1 MLSDM
6 MRESRHPPRDAAFR
20 ALYPNLTEP
29 ELKEAEENFAG
40 YVELA
45 VRMWQRIEADPAA
58 LAGFRELTRK
68 RSRR

>member
-1 MLSDM
+1 MPHEVPCPLS
-6 MRESRHPPRDAAFR
+6 DAAFR
-20 ALYPNLTEP
+20 ALYPNLTEV

-45 VRMWQRIEADPAA
+45 MRMRQRIEADPEA
-58 LAGFRELTRK
+58 LARFRELTRR

>member
-1 MLSDM
+1 MTQATQ
-6 MRESRHPPRDAAFR
+6 PPHDDAAFR
-20 ALYPNLTEP
+20 ALYPNLADS

-45 VRMWQRIEADPAA
+45 IRMWQRIEADPEA
-58 LAGFRELTRK
+58 LARFRELTRR